1 MRRFNSKL
9 SHVGDAMEWLK
20 RKIQFKAMR
29 FEMWSYIKI
38 HFSEIQTTD
47 CISPAQIEIFQPL
60 VPRDF
65 TRGTR
70 RAYVYN
76 IYAYIVCVCVTSNKL
91 QLKQGIYFITI
102 LPPPQKKE
110 GR

>member
-1 MRRFNSKL
+1 
-9 SHVGDAMEWLK
+9 MEWLK
-20 RKIQFKAMR
+20 RKIKFKAMCS
-29 FEMWSYIKI
+29 EVWSYIKI

-60 VPRDF
+60 VSSDF

-76 IYAYIVCVCVTSNKL
+76 IHAYVVCLWN
-91 QLKQGIYFITI
+91 F
-102 LPPPQKKE
+102 
-110 GR
+110 